1 MQDICLKKNVHKVLK
16 KVIKKLIDYD
26 LHSNIYKALSTLVL
40 STNFNIQKKA
50 VEQGCLQELIEA
62 SEKSQYF
69 RVRRLCQTTID
80 AVDANLVELNERLRK
95 KRPKINN
102 WNIT

>member
-1 MQDICLKKNVHKVLK
+1 
-16 KVIKKLIDYD
+16 
-26 LHSNIYKALSTLVL
+26 
-40 STNFNIQKKA
+40 
-50 VEQGCLQELIEA
+50 
-62 SEKSQYF
+62 
-69 RVRRLCQTTID
+69 LCQTTID